1 MKTTGFIAWAFL
13 CLIPLATVV
22 FFFRW
27 LWRGFEGLGKRSTGP
42 MPMTIAG
49 YISWALLSLVL
60 LAAGVFCTVI
70 AIHLWQHAKD
80 YGNELLFVEEMQIH
94 AVNAGL
100 TALSFWICGI
110 LAGRVPLRAWRSR
123 KRQKAIERE
132 FIRESRT

>member
-1 MKTTGFIAWAFL
+1 MKTTGFIVWVFL
-13 CLIPLATVV
+13 YLIPLATVV
-22 FFFRW
+22 FYFRW
-27 LWRGFEGLGKRSTGP
+27 LWRSFEGLGKRSTGP

-94 AVNAGL
+94 AVDAGL
-100 TALSFWICGI
+100 TALPFWVGGI
-110 LAGRVPLRAWRSR
+110 LAGLRPWRSR
-123 KRQKAIERE
+123 KKQRAIERE
-132 FIRESRT
+132 FIRGSRT